1 MILVDYY
8 ASSEGFVPRTKVFY
22 WNKDTNVSTYIAA
35 TIMEQYV
42 KPEVSILSWLS
53 LPKCM
58 EIELHIL
65 LIKFNATYIPLLITC
80 TAHNRT
86 YPRR

>member
-1 MILVDYY
+1 MILLDYY

-35 TIMEQYV
+35 TGSITGAIMEHYV
-42 KPEVSILSWLS
+42 KPEVSILPWLS

-58 EIELHIL
+58 EIKLHIL
-65 LIKFNATYIPLLITC
+65 LI
-80 TAHNRT
+80 
-86 YPRR
+86 